1 MVDHLLDS
9 ESGDRSFVAHN
20 LKCLTDMNNQNQTAV
35 QTAKRTL
42 VIFRDCHKSNNLVI
56 PIEDKHMER
65 FYRNFARRMGWPC
78 TIRKATVQPAAQPA
92 ETAVHNWRK
101 PAAIAQ
107 RPRTRLGG
115 AFNLALTQITTEGG
129 EL

>member
-1 MVDHLLDS
+1 M
-9 ESGDRSFVAHN
+9 E
-20 LKCLTDMNNQNQTAV
+20 NQKETAGK
-35 QTAKRTL
+35 TAKTKTM
-42 VIFRDCHKSNNLVI
+42 VIFRDCHKKNNLVLT
-56 PIEDKHMER
+56 IEDRYMER

-115 AFNLALTQITTEGG
+115 AFNLALTSLTMEGG
-129 EL
+129 EV